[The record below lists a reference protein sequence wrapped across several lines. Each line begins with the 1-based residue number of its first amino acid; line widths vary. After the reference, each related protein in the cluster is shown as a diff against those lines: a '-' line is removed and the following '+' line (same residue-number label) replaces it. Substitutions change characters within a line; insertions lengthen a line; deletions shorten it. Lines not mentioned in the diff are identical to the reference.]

1 MYVFSRLGPRKRMV
15 GTWRR
20 RRVSHWCSRKVF
32 MYLSLHTVYVHVDT
46 RTICP
51 IYLPTYAPGVLIWPC
66 QKYTTC
72 ATSAHNRNPLTS
84 PTDEGRV
91 QSSNRPFSTTQAASL
106 SVGATLPR
114 SMPTFFSLLLFS
126 PHFSIG
132 AVACMHASN
141 APFHDGT
148 RGPRRYVER
157 RPAIDRWD
165 YRVSCCNQWCATS
178 CHALGPELSWLR
190 GRGEGTETDQGSST
204 PLGIA
209 RLLRE
214 CPMFPAVR

>member
-1 MYVFSRLGPRKRMV
+1 MPKIYNVCDISPQPHPPHV
-15 GTWRR
+15 ANRR
-20 RRVSHWCSRKVF
+20 GARPKFKQAFFHNTSGKFIGRRHF
-32 MYLSLHTVYVHVDT
+32 A
-46 RTICP
+46 TIH
-51 IYLPTYAPGVLIWPC
+51 A
-66 QKYTTC
+66 
-72 ATSAHNRNPLTS
+72 N
-84 PTDEGRV
+84 
-91 QSSNRPFSTTQAASL
+91 
-106 SVGATLPR
+106 
-114 SMPTFFSLLLFS
+114 FFSLLLFS